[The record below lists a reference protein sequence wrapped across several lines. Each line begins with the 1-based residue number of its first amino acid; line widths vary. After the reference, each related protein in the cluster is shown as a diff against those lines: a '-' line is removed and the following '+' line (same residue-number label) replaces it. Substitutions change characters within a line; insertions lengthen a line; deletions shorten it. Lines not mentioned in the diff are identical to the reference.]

1 MPRHAV
7 LSCVSPAPSTR
18 QQALPES
25 TPLPVAAAT
34 GTASLGCPD
43 FAQMLTAS
51 PCNKPRAKWGMAPF
65 TAHTLASCLVECQ
78 PSSSSHTTSPRE
90 LGRTVRGLSE
100 PLPRAEADADHIWQC
115 RTRTV
120 KAQAPSRLSSLQV
133 TRGRDRRSLNFPF
146 FPLQTHFKAAN

>member
-1 MPRHAV
+1 MLGHAA

-18 QQALPES
+18 QQALPA
-25 TPLPVAAAT
+25 AAAT

-51 PCNKPRAKWGMAPF
+51 PCNNKPRAKWGMAPF

-100 PLPRAEADADHIWQC
+100 PLPRAEADADHIWQR

-146 FPLQTHFKAAN
+146 FPSQTRFKAAN